1 MAITIKLKDI
11 IDEMEIQSDFHSSY
25 LNKKTGEIVMVTNDH
40 FQVAEDEDDLSDYPE
55 WEQEAIKLAGEVL
68 EPDDYIELPTK
79 FDIHEYS
86 IMEKFCLSLNDEELS
101 DKMYHS
107 IKGKG
112 AFQRFKDNIYEYG
125 IEEDW
130 FKYRREAFKRIAID
144 WCEDNNIPYVEE

>member
-1 MAITIKLKDI
+1 MAITVKLKDI

-25 LNKKTGEIVMVTNDH
+25 LNKKTGEIVMVTDDY
-40 FQVAEDEDDLSDYPE
+40 FRVAEDEDDLSDYPE

-68 EPDDYIELPTK
+68 ESDDYIELPTK
-79 FDIHEYS
+79 FDINEYS

>member
-1 MAITIKLKDI
+1 MSITVKLKDI
-11 IDEMEIQSDFHSSY
+11 IDEMEIQFDFHSSY
-25 LNKKTGEIVMVTNDH
+25 LNKKTGEIVMVTDDY
-40 FQVAEDEDDLSDYPE
+40 FRVAEDEDDLSDYPE
-55 WEQEAIKLAGEVL
+55 WEQEAIKLAGEVS
-68 EPDDYIELPTK
+68 ESDDYIELPTK

-144 WCEDNNIPYVEE
+144 WCEDNNIPYVDE

>member
-1 MAITIKLKDI
+1 MAITVKLKDI
-11 IDEMEIQSDFHSSY
+11 IDEMEIQFDFHSSY
-25 LNKKTGEIVMVTNDH
+25 LNKKTGKIVMVTDDH
-40 FQVAEDEDDLSDYPE
+40 FRVAEDEDDLSDYPE

-68 EPDDYIELPTK
+68 GSDDYIELPTK

-86 IMEKFCLSLNDEELS
+86 IMEEFCLSLNDEELS

-112 AFQRFKDNIYEYG
+112 AFLRFKDNIYEYG

-130 FKYRREAFKRIAID
+130 FKYRREAFRRIAID
-144 WCEDNNIPYVEE
+144 WCEDNNIPYVEK

>member
-1 MAITIKLKDI
+1 MAITVKLKDI

-40 FQVAEDEDDLSDYPE
+40 FQVAEDEDDLSDHPE
-55 WEQEAIKLAGEVL
+55 WEQGAIKLAGEVL
-68 EPDDYIELPTK
+68 ESDDYIELPTK

-86 IMEKFCLSLNDEELS
+86 VMEKFCLSLNDEELS

-112 AFQRFKDNIYEYG
+112 AFRRFKDNIYECG

>member
-1 MAITIKLKDI
+1 MAITVKLKDI

-25 LNKKTGEIVMVTNDH
+25 LNKKTGEIVRVTDDH
-40 FQVAEDEDDLSDYPE
+40 FRVAEDEDDLSDYPE

-68 EPDDYIELPTK
+68 KSDDYIELPTK

-86 IMEKFCLSLNDEELS
+86 IMEKFCLSLNDVELS

-112 AFQRFKDNIYEYG
+112 AFRIFKDNIYEYG

-130 FKYRREAFKRIAID
+130 FKYRREAFNRIAID
-144 WCEDNNIPYVEE
+144 WCEDNTIPYVEE

>member
-1 MAITIKLKDI
+1 MAITVKLKDI

-25 LNKKTGEIVMVTNDH
+25 LNKKTGKIVMVTDDY
-40 FQVAEDEDDLSDYPE
+40 FRVAEDEDDLSDYPE
-55 WEQEAIKLAGEVL
+55 WEQEAIKLAEEVL
-68 EPDDYIELPTK
+68 ESDDYIELPTK

-101 DKMYHS
+101 GKMYHS

-112 AFQRFKDNIYEYG
+112 AFRIFKDNIYEYG
-125 IEEDW
+125 IEKDW
-130 FKYRREAFKRIAID
+130 FKYRGEAFKRIAID

>member
-1 MAITIKLKDI
+1 MAITVKLKDI

-25 LNKKTGEIVMVTNDH
+25 LNKKTGKIVMVTDDH

-68 EPDDYIELPTK
+68 GSDDYIELPAK
-79 FDIHEYS
+79 SDIHEYS

-112 AFQRFKDNIYEYG
+112 AFLRFKDNIYEYG

-130 FKYRREAFKRIAID
+130 FKYRREAFRRIAID
-144 WCEDNNIPYVEE
+144 WCEDNNIPYVEK